1 VGAGGVPKY
10 DYCVTDKLEVDKRLL
25 AALKAKRDDLKQL
38 LNEVASHW
46 GYEDQIYRFYHQS
59 FKVYGIQRSTL
70 TIVAALR
77 GLLPDVPLNAYFE
90 RILADGTGKKFTSDA
105 NKAWEATTRPL
116 VEAFFHARFFLE
128 MAVKYADEFDE
139 PPQTLASG
147 WAALLSLYNLR

>member
-1 VGAGGVPKY
+1 
-10 DYCVTDKLEVDKRLL
+10 VTDKLEIEERLL

-38 LNEVASHW
+38 LNDVSSHW

-90 RILADGTGKKFTSDA
+90 GILADGTGKKFTSDV
-105 NKAWEATTRPL
+105 NRDWEATTRPL

-128 MAVKYADEFDE
+128 MAVEYADEFDE
-139 PPQTLASG
+139 PPQTLSSG
-147 WAALLSLYNLR
+147 WAALLCLYNLR

>member
-1 VGAGGVPKY
+1 L
-10 DYCVTDKLEVDKRLL
+10 TDKLELEERLL
-25 AALKAKRDDLKQL
+25 AALKAKRDDLMQL
-38 LNEVASHW
+38 LNEVSSHW

-90 RILADGTGKKFTSDA
+90 RILADGTGKEFTSDA

-128 MAVKYADEFDE
+128 IAAKYADEFEE

-147 WAALLSLYNLR
+147 WAALLCLYNLR